1 MYESARSKKKEM
13 NKMKIFPVSVGAS
26 SYFVGVM
33 LVFSVSLAWAS
44 GPSGP
49 VPKTGQ
55 TTITGAGDDGD
66 FQKGVPL
73 PDPRFTDN
81 GDGTVRDNLTNI
93 VWMKNANCWGWM
105 TWSAALAKV
114 VDLNAVVNP
123 ATCSGYTGSHRDWRL
138 PNIRELTS
146 LEDLSQ
152 TNPILPLGHPFTG
165 VQTDNYWSSTTYAD
179 SASNAWYVNLSNG
192 SVGSF
197 VESSVNDVWPVR
209 GGQ

>member
-1 MYESARSKKKEM
+1 
-13 NKMKIFPVSVGAS
+13 MKIFPVSVGAS

-81 GDGTVRDNLTNI
+81 GDGTVRDNLTDI
-93 VWMKNANCWGWM
+93 VWMKNANCWGRM

-114 VDLNAVVNP
+114 VDLYAVVNP

-165 VQTDNYWSSTTYAD
+165 VQASRYWSSTTRADGTSYAWNVYLSFGYVD
-179 SASNAWYVNLSNG
+179 S
-192 SVGSF
+192 
-197 VESSVNDVWPVR
+197 NDKTNNSYVWPVR